1 MRVFSYFLSLPVIRF
16 VMWVS
21 ISHVVF
27 SGAVYAENDKAF
39 FWQINSGSASD
50 ETTVYLMGSIHFADN
65 SFYPLRKEIE
75 QAFDRSDYLAVE
87 LDINEADHAAYNNI
101 LAERGVFE
109 GSKTIKD
116 VIADDTW
123 MQLRQR
129 LSYLNVSYDAVKKY
143 KPGIM
148 VLTLSGLQ
156 VMKLGFDPELGI
168 DAYFLAKA
176 KQPNTKSGSK
186 KTIAKKIIGKNIIEL
201 ESLEQQINL
210 FLDIPDGDLL
220 LKESLYSL
228 DESQMLMAE
237 IVRYWKT
244 GDEKLMSKLLF
255 EDALTDYPAF
265 SDIYDKLFYDRNQQM
280 TSKIIDMLESKG
292 TYFVVVGSGHLVGE
306 KGVVNLLR
314 EKGYDAERR

>member
-1 MRVFSYFLSLPVIRF
+1 
-16 VMWVS
+16 MWVS

-39 FWQINSGSASD
+39 FWQINSGSAPD

-101 LAERGVFE
+101 LAEQGVFKD
-109 GSKTIKD
+109 GKTIKD

-123 MQLRQR
+123 IQLRQR
-129 LSYLNVSYDAVKKY
+129 LSYLDVSYDAVKKY

-168 DAYFLAKA
+168 DAYFLTKA
-176 KQPNTKSGSK
+176 KQTNTKRSNK
-186 KTIAKKIIGKNIIEL
+186 KTITKKIIEL
-201 ESLEQQINL
+201 ETLEQQINL

-228 DESQMLMAE
+228 DEAEMLMADM
-237 IVRYWKT
+237 VRYWKT
-244 GDEKLMSKLLF
+244 GDERQMSR
-255 EDALTDYPAF
+255 
-265 SDIYDKLFYDRNQQM
+265 LFY
-280 TSKIIDMLESKG
+280 
-292 TYFVVVGSGHLVGE
+292 
-306 KGVVNLLR
+306 
-314 EKGYDAERR
+314 